1 MSSYVNRRIL
11 KNLKSNIV
19 AWSYLLPFVVVFSL
33 FMIYPLINGIDLS
46 LHRKTFFSGYK
57 FIGLGNYQ
65 AILSD
70 PIFIQDFFN
79 VLYFTIATVLIYTPS
94 ALLIAVLFNRKGK
107 FVYIMRSFVIAPL
120 VLSVTVT
127 GIIWQ
132 LLFTSGPGAKLIS
145 GIFGQGITI
154 LNEPHLAMW
163 SIIIATFW
171 WTLGGN
177 IIIFLAALQQVPKEY
192 YEAAMVDG
200 ASSIRRFF
208 SITIPLL
215 KPVITVVVILQSI
228 ASFKLFG
235 QPYVMTG
242 GGPYNSTATPTM
254 YIYHYLVPNLGYA
267 AAASMILFFI
277 ILFVSFIEIFA
288 IGRASR

>member
-1 MSSYVNRRIL
+1 MSSYVNRRTL
-11 KNLKSNIV
+11 KNIKSSIV
-19 AWSYLLPFVVVFSL
+19 AWSYLLPFVVVFFL
-33 FMIYPLINGIDLS
+33 FIIYPLISGIDLS
-46 LHRKTFFSGYK
+46 LHRKTLFSASK
-57 FIGLGNYQ
+57 FVGLGNYQ

-70 PIFIQDFFN
+70 PLFIQDFFN
-79 VLYFTIATVLIYTPS
+79 VLYFTIATVSIYTSS
-94 ALLIAVLFNRKGK
+94 ALIIAVLFNRKGK
-107 FVYIMRSFVIAPL
+107 FTYIMRSFVVAPM

-154 LNEPHLAMW
+154 LTEPHLAMW

-171 WTLGGN
+171 WTLGGSV
-177 IIIFLAALQQVPKEY
+177 IIFLAGLQQVPKEY

-215 KPVITVVVILQSI
+215 KPVIVVVVVLQSI
-228 ASFKLFG
+228 ASFQLFG

-242 GGPYNSTATPTM
+242 GGPYGSTATPVM
-254 YIYHYLVPNLGYA
+254 YVYHYLTSNLGYA
-267 AAASMILFFI
+267 SAASVILFLI
-277 ILFVSFIEIFA
+277 ILSISFFEIFA
-288 IGRASR
+288 IGGARQ